1 MKAASEEDDKTIEP
15 TQAHVKPAR
24 RANQSA
30 DWARFLAGVT
40 RGKTAAEFS
49 ANHIIYKQ
57 GEPAGAV
64 FYLRH
69 GKVKLAA
76 TSEHG
81 KEAIVALLNAGEFFG
96 EGCLAGQPLRIG
108 TATALTD
115 CLLDKIEKPLMTR
128 MLHEQMDVSEMF
140 VKHLLARNIRY
151 EEDLLD
157 QLLNSSEKRLAR
169 ILLLLAHFGKDSKA
183 EAVLPKVNQEHLA
196 QMVGT
201 TRSRVSHFMNK
212 FRKDGFIDYN
222 SNGELTVRNGL
233 LSVVLGALSKKA
245 AAKSASRP
253 SAAARRPAA
262 PKGSKTNGTP
272 LPTTDYLSDEAL
284 ASPGVTRH

>member
-1 MKAASEEDDKTIEP
+1 MKAALVEADKTIEP
-15 TQAHVKPAR
+15 KQAHVRPAR
-24 RANQSA
+24 RAHQSA
-30 DWARFLAGVT
+30 DWARFLSGVT

-49 ANHIIYKQ
+49 ANHVIYKQ
-57 GEPAGAV
+57 GEPADAV

-69 GKVKLAA
+69 GRVKLAA

-96 EGCLAGQPLRIG
+96 EGCLGGQALRIG
-108 TATALTD
+108 TATAVTD
-115 CLLDKIEKPLMTR
+115 CTLDKIEKPLMTR

-183 EAVLPKVNQEHLA
+183 EAVLPRVNQEHLA

-245 AAKSASRP
+245 TAKSGSRP
-253 SAAARRPAA
+253 PAAARRTPASR
-262 PKGSKTNGTP
+262 GSKDIG
-272 LPTTDYLSDEAL
+272 LSEDVRT
-284 ASPGVTRH
+284 SPSVTLQ

>member
-1 MKAASEEDDKTIEP
+1 MAEVVSINEKTIEP
-15 TQAHVKPAR
+15 KQARVIPAR
-24 RANQSA
+24 RVHKSA
-30 DWARFLAGVT
+30 DWDRFLSGVT
-40 RGKTAAEFS
+40 RGKTAVEFG

-57 GEPAGAV
+57 GEPATAV
-64 FYLRH
+64 FYLRQ
-69 GKVKLAA
+69 GRVKLAA
-76 TSEHG
+76 TSDHG
-81 KEAIVALLNAGEFFG
+81 KEAIVALLNSGEFFG
-96 EGCLAGQPLRIG
+96 EGCLAGQPVRLG

-115 CLLDKIEKPLMTR
+115 CTLDRIEKPLMAR

-140 VKHLLARNIRY
+140 VRHLLSRNIRY

-169 ILLLLAHFGKDSKA
+169 ILLLMAHFGKDSKA
-183 EAVLPKVNQEHLA
+183 EAVLPRVNQEHLA

-212 FRKDGFIDYN
+212 FRKQGFVDYD

-245 AAKSASRP
+245 TKRSASRP
-253 SAAARRPAA
+253 AAGAHHPRASHDKAEAAA
-262 PKGSKTNGTP
+262 ST
-272 LPTTDYLSDEAL
+272 
-284 ASPGVTRH
+284 SPS